1 MNAEISNPK
10 KSSKNQKEDNTSK
23 ESPASKQN
31 GGYSSEDQS
40 KLPAFNF
47 SDNFNNQYDA
57 LMQTEQRLAEINE
70 EILKLKTLL
79 KSVSRIDRQRGI
91 VSTLTPTQRKLNQAK
106 LKKLKEQ
113 KFIENQNWQDQYKA
127 FGGKTADEIE
137 KAKDS
142 LYTAQGRSGYYVKRY
157 SGTIIN
163 RIKILLDEVLADNAA
178 ELDKLKEN
186 LNTSVAEEVEELI
199 YDFLKN
205 YEKNPFLSTF
215 YRTHKDLQKS
225 YTSLISVLLN
235 EWDGKSDKEF
245 SFKQSSLTINETN

>member
-1 MNAEISNPK
+1 MKNLLDGNQTVSQ
-10 KSSKNQKEDNTSK
+10 SKNRSQKDIAKTQQSE
-23 ESPASKQN
+23 
-31 GGYSSEDQS
+31 GYSSKSES
-40 KLPAFNF
+40 IELGLNF
-47 SDNFNNQYDA
+47 SENFNSQYDD
-57 LMQTEQRLAEINE
+57 LQKTEKRLEEINQ

-79 KSVSRIDRQRGI
+79 KPVSRIDRQRGI

-137 KAKDS
+137 KTKDS

-163 RIKILLDEVLADNAA
+163 RIKTLLDDVLTDNPS
-178 ELDKLKEN
+178 ELDKFKEN

-199 YDFLKN
+199 CDFFKD
-205 YEKNPFLSTF
+205 YEGNPFLSTF

-225 YTSLISVLLN
+225 YTTLISALLN
-235 EWDGKSDKEF
+235 EWDGKSIKEF
-245 SFKQSSLTINETN
+245 SFKKSNLTINENN